1 MGRAEAMSDSP
12 SQSEPADADATPSH
26 PGRRAARARRRL
38 ARAGG
43 VALLLIAAAGAWIA
57 WSIGRTPAW
66 YRPADA
72 TRPEVARLGRRTE
85 QFVLEEVHRRPAGDR
100 NWSIRLTNEQ
110 MNAWLAANLPAWFA
124 NQTGEPWPEHIG
136 VPVVNASETGV
147 TIGTRLPV
155 AFGERVLAV
164 RATVAVDDATVRLD
178 TDRVSLGDLA
188 LPGPAADRAIS
199 LVARAFA
206 GQFDQA
212 EVARATDILFG
223 RQEVDSAFS
232 LADGR
237 VVRLRALTLEADAVV
252 LTFITE
258 REPGAG
264 E

>member
-1 MGRAEAMSDSP
+1 MSDM
-12 SQSEPADADATPSH
+12 PAH
-26 PGRRAARARRRL
+26 PDTANAGAAPRPRRRGGSARRRL
-38 ARAGG
+38 VRAGG
-43 VALLLIAAAGAWIA
+43 VVLLLIAAGGAWIA

-72 TRPEVARLGRRTE
+72 TRPEVARLGRRIE

-110 MNAWLAANLPAWFA
+110 MNAWLAANLPAWYA
-124 NQTGEPWPEHIG
+124 NQTSEEWPEEVG
-136 VPVVNASETGV
+136 VPVVNANEAGV
-147 TIGTRLPV
+147 TVGARVPV
-155 AFGERVLAV
+155 AFGDRVLAL
-164 RATVAVDDATVRLD
+164 RATVAVDDATVRLH

-188 LPGPAADRAIS
+188 LPGPAADRAIA

-206 GQFDQA
+206 GQFDQTD
-212 EVARATDILFG
+212 VARATDILFG
-223 RQEVDSAFS
+223 RQAVDSAFD

-237 VVRLRALTLEADAVV
+237 VVRLRAVTLESDAIV